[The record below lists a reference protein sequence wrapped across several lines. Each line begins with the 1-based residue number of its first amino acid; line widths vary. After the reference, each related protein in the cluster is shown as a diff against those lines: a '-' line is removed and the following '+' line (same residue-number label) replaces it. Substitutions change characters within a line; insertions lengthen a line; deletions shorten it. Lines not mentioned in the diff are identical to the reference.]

1 MVHIASRDDAGG
13 GSGQSGV
20 PRATNARDEINIER
34 DDALVQLDAL
44 EVLLQA
50 GLVVGH
56 GRLRALGERAR
67 ERIQLLHRRVAYA
80 LAPVAHV
87 ARHLLAERLAR
98 HFTLLFRVSA
108 GFLGARLD
116 VPERVYVH
124 ARWPMDAPG
133 DRRGMH
139 GRAVRDRSM
148 SEVVA
153 WTNDSLSTRLPASEN

>member
-1 MVHIASRDDAGG
+1 
-13 GSGQSGV
+13 
-20 PRATNARDEINIER
+20 
-34 DDALVQLDAL
+34 
-44 EVLLQA
+44 
-50 GLVVGH
+50 
-56 GRLRALGERAR
+56 
-67 ERIQLLHRRVAYA
+67 
-80 LAPVAHV
+80 
-87 ARHLLAERLAR
+87 
-98 HFTLLFRVSA
+98 LFRVSA

>member
-1 MVHIASRDDAGG
+1 MDVSGHSVNEHVSAFSSCTAG
-13 GSGQSGV
+13 SHMPWHQSHTL
-20 PRATNARDEINIER
+20 PATSSLSVSLAI
-34 DDALVQLDAL
+34 
-44 EVLLQA
+44 LL
-50 GLVVGH
+50 
-56 GRLRALGERAR
+56 
-67 ERIQLLHRRVAYA
+67 
-80 LAPVAHV
+80 
-87 ARHLLAERLAR
+87 
-98 HFTLLFRVSA
+98 TLLFRVSA